1 MDTPIITWSIVV
13 GLLSAFMA
21 IKTFR
26 DINSRGGHRHRLFEI
41 GSERDE
47 FYVPGD
53 AIKAEDYE
61 DEDF

>member
-1 MDTPIITWSIVV
+1 MDTPILTWTVTV
-13 GLLSAFMA
+13 GLLLAFTA

-26 DINSRGGHRHRLFEI
+26 DVNNRKGHHRRLFEI

-53 AIKAEDYE
+53 ITNAEDYE
-61 DEDF
+61 DDDF